1 MDANEWKRSVTGGHC
16 PSWCVCRHDDEDP
29 EIDSIVHESK
39 PSTMQ
44 LPPLV
49 NGTVYTVSLS
59 PSASEN
65 FQDQQRSTQLDLA
78 VIDDGGRGQL
88 GDYVPVTSRHQA
100 DALADGLEAMA
111 AQIRAWRDLL
121 PD

>member
-16 PSWCVCRHDDEDP
+16 PSWCVCRHDDENP
-29 EIDSIVHESK
+29 ETDSIIHESK
-39 PSTMQ
+39 PSTME

-59 PSASEN
+59 TSASET
-65 FQDQQRSTQLDLA
+65 FQDQQRSTKLDLA
-78 VIDDGGRGQL
+78 VIDHEGRGQL